1 MEYFVWDIKSSCQ
14 ISQSIL
20 FEKKESS
27 SKFQKIFLGVRKE
40 WSCKI
45 HIAICVMKWGHP
57 VKYHRVTCVKQ
68 AISNKISHSILCE
81 RQKSSYKTHIVICVT
96 KCGQAVKIS
105 QSILCEKGV
114 KQQNLTK
121 FLVLLREESKSSW
134 KFSQNIFCE
143 KMESSLK
150 IL

>member
-1 MEYFVWDIKSSCQ
+1 MEYFVWDIKSGCQ

-81 RQKSSYKTHIVICVT
+81 RQKSSYKTHIVICVI
-96 KCGQAVKIS
+96 KCGQAVKSHRVYCVKKESSSKIS
-105 QSILCEKGV
+105 QSFLCYYVRKV
-114 KQQNLTK
+114 
-121 FLVLLREESKSSW
+121 
-134 KFSQNIFCE
+134 SQA
-143 KMESSLK
+143 ESSHK
-150 IL
+150 ISFVKKWSIA